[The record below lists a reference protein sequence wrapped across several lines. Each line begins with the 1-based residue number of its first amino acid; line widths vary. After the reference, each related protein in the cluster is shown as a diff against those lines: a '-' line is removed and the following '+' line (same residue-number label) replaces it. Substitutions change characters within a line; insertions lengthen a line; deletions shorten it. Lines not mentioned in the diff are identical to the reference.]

1 MTQRHTRTTRRCALV
16 LGVGLPI
23 LALAAACRDEDPSPT
38 GAASQQTSGRAT
50 DGGSATATSSGQGV
64 DLGAEREDPQVVPSS
79 ASTEGKAF
87 EAAADVH
94 LTVPAVL
101 RHASTQN
108 GQTRWLYYK
117 DDNDFGLLDVVVNP
131 FTWENAA
138 EEADDQW
145 QDYLADTTSTSALV
159 QVSWSGASDA
169 WSWTWNQSGDRR
181 VFDSSLTGA
190 VNLSGVS
197 LILTTEGGQ
206 DLRVTAYAPVGTLQE
221 SAAFAAM
228 QSLTLG

>member
-1 MTQRHTRTTRRCALV
+1 MTHPHTRTTRRGALA

-23 LALAAACRDEDPSPT
+23 LALAAACRNENPSPT
-38 GAASQQTSGRAT
+38 GTASQQTSGQAA
-50 DGGSATATSSGQGV
+50 DGSATAKPSGQGV
-64 DLGAEREDPQVVPSS
+64 DLGAEREDPQVVPSF
-79 ASTEGKAF
+79 ASTEGEAF
-87 EAAADVH
+87 EAAANVH

-145 QDYLADTTSTSALV
+145 QEYLADTSSTSALV

-169 WSWTWNQSGDRR
+169 WSWTWNQPGDRS

-206 DLRVTAYAPVGTLQE
+206 DLRVTAYAPVGTLKD

-228 QSLTLG
+228 RSLTLG

>member
-1 MTQRHTRTTRRCALV
+1 MTQMHTRTTRRHVLAL
-16 LGVGLPI
+16 GAGLPI
-23 LALAAACRDEDPSPT
+23 LALAAACSKESPSP
-38 GAASQQTSGRAT
+38 AESASQQASAQAT
-50 DGGSATATSSGQGV
+50 GSAVTPTSSGQGV

-79 ASTEGKAF
+79 ASTKGEAF

-145 QDYLADTTSTSALV
+145 QEYLADTTSTSALV
-159 QVSWSGASDA
+159 QVSWSGASDLTFD
-169 WSWTWNQSGDRR
+169 TWC
-181 VFDSSLTGA
+181 GA
-190 VNLSGVS
+190 GW
-197 LILTTEGGQ
+197 
-206 DLRVTAYAPVGTLQE
+206 
-221 SAAFAAM
+221 FW
-228 QSLTLG
+228 LGFR